1 MNNAYQKGDLVW
13 VDLGKPP
20 DEVKG
25 HEQGKKRPCVVLS
38 NYGLLKLALIAPCTS
53 KPKSYLSPT
62 SVLVSAGIGGLSQ
75 DSMILLHQMRTV
87 SHDRITEKIGVLPD
101 SIMDVVDIL
110 LLDILDL

>member
-1 MNNAYQKGDLVW
+1 MSNVYQKGDLVW

-25 HEQGKKRPCVVLS
+25 HEQGNIRPCVVLS
-38 NYGLLKLALIAPCTS
+38 NYGALKLALIAPCTS

-62 SVLVSAGIGGLSQ
+62 SVLVAAGVGGLTQ
-75 DSMILLHQMRTV
+75 DSAIMLHQMRTV
-87 SHDRITEKIGVLPD
+87 SHDRITGTIGALPTN
-101 SIMDVVDIL
+101 IMDVIDVL

>member
-1 MNNAYQKGDLVW
+1 MSNVYQKGDLVW

-25 HEQGKKRPCVVLS
+25 HEQGNIRPCLVLS
-38 NYGLLKLALIAPCTS
+38 NYGALKLALIAPCTS
-53 KPKSYLSPT
+53 KPKSYMSPT
-62 SVLVSAGIGGLSQ
+62 SVLVSAGVGGLTQ
-75 DSMILLHQMRTV
+75 DSAIMLHQMRTV
-87 SHDRITEKIGVLPD
+87 SHDRISDKIRVLPN